1 MYSTSP
7 QWDALVGGVH
17 EAEPVVQAWYGQ
29 ELTASSLDVIDGT
42 YRAVLEGDAV
52 RSSIE
57 VTVDAHDG
65 LLYPVGATAPLSPY
79 GQTLMLDETL
89 RAGGWTDTVP
99 VGTYL
104 IDSPQADGQWVE
116 HRTRIMRLG
125 DQVQVQGVDLLQR
138 VQDRAIRGLAQP
150 KSTAT
155 VTSELQR
162 LCRGI
167 VPVDTSNIPTTTVVG
182 KGMVYDTDR
191 LATIQSL
198 ARVVGM
204 VPRMSRAGVLEL
216 AAVARTSAADW
227 DVTVERRRWID
238 SVITHTR
245 DGIYNVVEVVG
256 ADPGNGRNV
265 KGSAAVTGGPFGT
278 RSPLGERVL
287 QIQTDLVRST
297 VGATKMAG
305 EELAKSIAG
314 RQVTFAV
321 QTVWNPAV
329 DVLDTHR
336 VTVLPDRT
344 TTGDRLRV
352 LALVTGIDWSLLG
365 GPMTITYSVPLEDIA
380 SWLQ

>member
-1 MYSTSP
+1 M
-7 QWDALVGGVH
+7 
-17 EAEPVVQAWYGQ
+17 
-29 ELTASSLDVIDGT
+29 
-42 YRAVLEGDAV
+42 
-52 RSSIE
+52 
-57 VTVDAHDG
+57 
-65 LLYPVGATAPLSPY
+65 
-79 GQTLMLDETL
+79 
-89 RAGGWTDTVP
+89 
-99 VGTYL
+99 
-104 IDSPQADGQWVE
+104 
-116 HRTRIMRLG
+116 
-125 DQVQVQGVDLLQR
+125 
-138 VQDRAIRGLAQP
+138 
-150 KSTAT
+150 
-155 VTSELQR
+155 
-162 LCRGI
+162 
-167 VPVDTSNIPTTTVVG
+167 PVDTSNIPTTTVVG

-191 LATIQSL
+191 LTTIQSL

-216 AAVARTSAADW
+216 AAVARTSTADW
-227 DVTVERRRWID
+227 EVTVERRRWID

-297 VGATKMAG
+297 AGATKMAG

-352 LALVTGIDWSLLG
+352 LALVTGIEWSLLG